1 MTAQCRDIGV
11 DGWEEPM
18 SDQTYRWNPD
28 TEIEKVWRVIRVQEL
43 HDDLVRDGVLVPDT
57 RLQAIADAPRCEH
70 GMIDEHRHVVGW
82 NPDYNDNFG
91 TVTCPG
97 APVLRALLDALG
109 RTD

>member
-1 MTAQCRDIGV
+1 
-11 DGWEEPM
+11 M
-18 SDQTYRWNPD
+18 SDQTYR
-28 TEIEKVWRVIRVQEL
+28 IETPIPEGKTYTAGEAW
-43 HDDLVRDGVLVPDT
+43 LVDWEEGFAIVPDG

-91 TVTCPG
+91 TVTCQG

-109 RTD
+109 RTDD